1 MALRN
6 TQIEYGSVAKWL
18 HWLVALGILAL
29 IVLGLLQ
36 SDMESGPQ
44 RAGIREL
51 HGSIALL
58 VLAMMIVRIAWRWTN
73 ETPAHPVG
81 IPGWQRASAMLVHG
95 AIYIAVF
102 VQLISGALAVATGG
116 KLIPALLNAWSRRP
130 NRSRIVSKMARTS
143 DSRAMSAC
151 RKVFSLSAVSIWARP
166 ACPLS
171 ALRPVITTCAPS
183 AANFCAQASPMPE
196 VPPVT
201 IAIFCAMGHF
211 PSVNGSVL
219 RQRAATS
226 SSRSNLPSI
235 E

>member
-6 TQIEYGSVAKWL
+6 TQFEYGSVAKWL

-29 IVLGLLQ
+29 IALGLLQ

-58 VLAMMIVRIAWRWTN
+58 VLALMIVRIAWRWTN
-73 ETPAHPVG
+73 ETPAHPAG

-116 KLIPALLNAWSRRP
+116 KPLAFFGLFSIPLPIAKSR
-130 NRSRIVSKMARTS
+130 
-143 DSRAMSAC
+143 DGHE
-151 RKVFSLSAVSIWARP
+151 FWE
-166 ACPLS
+166 
-171 ALRPVITTCAPS
+171 
-183 AANFCAQASPMPE
+183 E
-196 VPPVT
+196 VHEAGW
-201 IAIFCAMGHF
+201 IAIASLVAVH
-211 PSVNGSVL
+211 VAAALYHHVILKNDVL
-219 RQRAATS
+219 KRMTVGVAAENRTDG
-226 SSRSNLPSI
+226 
-235 E
+235 